1 MQYLLDYWVIKFL
14 ISINLIFFL
23 ISCKELQKKDISL
36 KVNEGIKKIENII
49 EKKEIKEN
57 AISKNKNNKIFYYIG
72 DPYFIEGVKY
82 VPEENYKYS
91 EIGLSTFY
99 GKELHNFKTIN
110 NDFNKVTELLGRHK
124 TLPLPSMVKITNL
137 ENGLS
142 INIKIIDRHNDNS
155 ALIQVSRKVA
165 QLLGFYK
172 DKIATV
178 RVDILSDP
186 SKQWK
191 NVSMS
196 LNEPDFDKT
205 ISSAPTDIVSIT
217 NIDDTDLEYNN
228 NSDMSDPIEIS
239 SEEINNY
246 KLFLRIRDF
255 ESYEDI
261 QSIVKN
267 ISNDIKYESEKNG
280 SNFDL
285 ILGPLDKNEI
295 NNLVSYFISKGY
307 KDTKIILN

>member
-1 MQYLLDYWVIKFL
+1 MIKYL
-14 ISINLIFFL
+14 ISLIFLLFL
-23 ISCKELQKKDISL
+23 LSCNELNINNVSEV
-36 KVNEGIKKIENII
+36 VNN
-49 EKKEIKEN
+49 
-57 AISKNKNNKIFYYIG
+57 SKNKIEEIIENKKEDEKEKYQSNTKQTKDNIYYYLG
-72 DPYFIEGVKY
+72 ETYFIEGVRY
-82 VPEENYKYS
+82 TPEENYSYS
-91 EIGLSTFY
+91 EIGISTFY
-99 GKELHNFKTIN
+99 GKELHNVKTIN
-110 NDFNKVTELLGRHK
+110 NDYNKVTELLGRHK

-142 INIKIIDRHNDNS
+142 INLKIVDRHNDNT

-178 RVDILSDP
+178 RVDILSDS

-196 LNEPDFDKT
+196 LNEPEFDKT

-217 NIDDTDLEYNN
+217 NIDDADLKYENDSN
-228 NSDMSDPIEIS
+228 LLDPIEIL
-239 SEEINNY
+239 SEEINDY
-246 KLFLRIRDF
+246 SLFLKISNF
-255 ESYEDI
+255 KNYEDI

-267 ISNDIKYESEKNG
+267 ISSDIKYETKKNT
-280 SNFDL
+280 SNFEL

-307 KDTKIILN
+307 KETKIILN

>member
-1 MQYLLDYWVIKFL
+1 MSDVVEN
-14 ISINLIFFL
+14 STN
-23 ISCKELQKKDISL
+23 
-36 KVNEGIKKIENII
+36 KIEEII
-49 EKKEIKEN
+49 ENKKEDKKE
-57 AISKNKNNKIFYYIG
+57 KNQSNNKQTKDNIYYYVG
-72 DPYFIEGVKY
+72 EPYFIEGVRY
-82 VPEENYKYS
+82 TPEENYSYS
-91 EIGLSTFY
+91 EIGISTFY
-99 GKELHNFKTIN
+99 GKELHNVKTIN
-110 NDFNKVTELLGRHK
+110 NDYNKVTELLGRHK

-142 INIKIIDRHNDNS
+142 INLKIVDRHNDNT

-178 RVDILSDP
+178 RVDILSDS

-196 LNEPDFDKT
+196 LNEPEFDKT

-217 NIDDTDLEYNN
+217 NIDDADLKYENDSN
-228 NSDMSDPIEIS
+228 LLDPIEIL
-239 SEEINNY
+239 SEEINDY
-246 KLFLRIRDF
+246 SLFLKISNF
-255 ESYEDI
+255 KNYEDI

-267 ISNDIKYESEKNG
+267 ISSDIKYETKKNT
-280 SNFDL
+280 SNFEL

-307 KDTKIILN
+307 KETKIILN